1 MKKNPGELLSEIYD
15 KMNKNNINMKVVQK
29 LNKVND
35 VMIAKEFKIPKGER
49 YTDKISYKK
58 ATFNLRI
65 L

>member
-1 MKKNPGELLSEIYD
+1 
-15 KMNKNNINMKVVQK
+15 MKVVQK

-58 ATFNLRI
+58 ATFNYPDKKKKINLRKI
-65 L
+65 PHRSSTP